1 MRTRFTSRPRM
12 IGRLDAPGAKLDPV
26 MPGFSKRRSPRVEAP
41 LRRNSSLGTT
51 VMVANWSVT
60 IGTVPT
66 SVSMDGAAGWFGAGR
81 AGARRTI
88 GLATVTS
95 TCGNAVCAQAVVS
108 QAAQAQENALYDANI
123 MFKRRR
129 ITNSG
134 LIGMTCA
141 PVGGDAGTGLNRGR
155 GQSCSDG
162 AGRGACLERELDA
175 LEHLRG
181 LQSAGPG
188 VWMIDRGRRQHDGRQ
203 HGRRCQVDCGADGA
217 EVMSCA
223 AVVVVRG
230 IRLWLRGRGRCR

>member
-1 MRTRFTSRPRM
+1 MR
-12 IGRLDAPGAKLDPV
+12 GAD
-26 MPGFSKRRSPRVEAP
+26 
-41 LRRNSSLGTT
+41 LRIC
-51 VMVANWSVT
+51 A
-60 IGTVPT
+60 
-66 SVSMDGAAGWFGAGR
+66 GAVCGEGR

-123 MFKRRR
+123 IFKRRR

-134 LIGMTCA
+134 LIGMTYA

-162 AGRGACLERELDA
+162 VRRGACLERELDA
-175 LEHLRG
+175 LENLRE

-188 VWMIDRGRRQHDGRQ
+188 VWMIDRGLRQRGSREN
-203 HGRRCQVDCGADGA
+203 GRRCQIECCADGA

-230 IRLWLRGRGRCR
+230 IRLWLRGRGRYR